1 MLRSGS
7 RYREITGP
15 DYTDDAFNT
24 ARERLINDVVN
35 YAGRD
40 WRAIIVF
47 DGGRNE
53 FSTGEAESVGGV
65 RIMFSPAGQS
75 ADKVIEKLAH
85 DARERQ
91 VETLVVTSDAT
102 IQDTVFGFGVD
113 RMSANGFSLEVDR
126 YYDDARLDE
135 TPKVAEKNTVA
146 SRIDPP
152 PWRSSRPC
160 ATPPG
165 RGSRTPSP
173 GLMRCRGRRSG
184 RRPLAMTNVM
194 GFGVLRRKIPFHT
207 GRQTGG
213 CVKWLPEMLVQPGAL
228 PHTGGRERGT
238 HDANAEK
245 GIVHE
250 RRNRP
255 TPSRDEAREGLQPGR
270 SWPRGWGCRARPC
283 RSGSAPSRRPTRATS
298 SRSPT
303 CTASRSTSSCAWR
316 RTSPTT

>member
-1 MLRSGS
+1 MPKQRKKLLIVDGYNVLRSGS

-53 FSTGEAESVGGV
+53 FSTGEAERVGGV
-65 RIMFSPAGQS
+65 RIMFSP

-146 SRIDPP
+146 SRIDP
-152 PWRSSRPC
+152 S
-160 ATPPG
+160 T
-165 RGSRTPSP
+165 
-173 GLMRCRGRRSG
+173 
-184 RRPLAMTNVM
+184 LAKLTA
-194 GFGVLRRKIPFHT
+194 LR
-207 GRQTGG
+207 
-213 CVKWLPEMLVQPGAL
+213 
-228 PHTGGRERGT
+228 
-238 HDANAEK
+238 D
-245 GIVHE
+245 
-250 RRNRP
+250 
-255 TPSRDEAREGLQPGR
+255 S
-270 SWPRGWGCRARPC
+270 
-283 RSGSAPSRRPTRATS
+283 TR
-298 SRSPT
+298 
-303 CTASRSTSSCAWR
+303 
-316 RTSPTT
+316 